1 MKPVLLLSLVLLF
14 SACKIETQKASS
26 TGTET
31 SASYVLDDN
40 QIALRSDVNSSE
52 EIARFKEEITER
64 QERNPE
70 TVFEVVPMQEKT
82 GNVILSGLKDNHLY
96 KSKNFYIFIGLGSK
110 EKDQTIQKTDWDAIY
125 YIMNYVSKLKYRVMI
140 NVQAT
145 SEHLRLASEDEE
157 TSVILWSSH
166 GNKKGFYDYN
176 GERVPYDVFKNK
188 SKSFYQL
195 VLSSCEGRIALNDN
209 YITKG
214 LKTWAWE
221 GLTNSTELKNFLVS
235 ETWSIQDG
243 AILSTVKNNL
253 TCTANG
259 SKFRLMQASS
269 RLELYGYTFDDLASC
284 EKRLASSKN
293 NAVCS
298 RGEDGIKKINTQT
311 FELSEKSYTS
321 MEECIAE

>member
-125 YIMNYVSKLKYRVMI
+125 YIMNYVSRLKYRVMI

-145 SEHLRLASEDEE
+145 GEHLKLASEDEE

-176 GERVPYDVFKNK
+176 GDKVPYDVFKNK
-188 SKSFYQL
+188 SKGFYQF
-195 VLSSCEGRIALNDN
+195 VLSSCEGAIALHDN
-209 YITKG
+209 YITSG
-214 LKTWAWE
+214 LRIWAWE

-235 ETWSIQDG
+235 DAWSIQDG
-243 AILSTVKNNL
+243 ANLSAVKSNL
-253 TCTANG
+253 TCTASG
-259 SKFRLMQASS
+259 SKFKLMQASS
-269 RLELYGYTFDDLASC
+269 RNLAYGYPFDDLASC
-284 EKRLASSKN
+284 EKRLTSSKN
-293 NAVCS
+293 GAVCS
-298 RGEDGIKKINTQT
+298 KGDQGIKKVNGQT
-311 FELSEKSYTS
+311 LEVSERTYAT
-321 MEECIAE
+321 MEECTLE